1 VTLKVDGDREQMEGE
16 TKEAARP
23 ASLLP
28 ANASVKVTQSL
39 SVEANVI
46 QEAGRPLTDKAT
58 NNSGLVTSEVEVR
71 TEQVE
76 HETTVKQLHKQN
88 FS

>member
-1 VTLKVDGDREQMEGE
+1 L
-16 TKEAARP
+16 KEALQVARP